1 LTNMLSLTRSSTRK
15 SDARRPRGLRG
26 FARLGLVGAWVIF
39 WLNTALFPCCE
50 VAAAVLGGHADNG
63 SQSASTASP
72 PHHSDAAHSE
82 PSDHSPD
89 SPCGYTLI
97 AGPPLVGDYKA
108 LTPDRFPL
116 EWFAVDAPVATS
128 LTAVNH
134 SAILALARV
143 TPPPSLRLYLRTQR
157 LLI

>member
-1 LTNMLSLTRSSTRK
+1 MSG
-15 SDARRPRGLRG
+15 AGRPRGPRG
-26 FARLGLVGAWVIF
+26 FARVGWVVAGVVF

-63 SQSASTASP
+63 SRAASAALP
-72 PHHSDAAHSE
+72 PHHSDAKHSE
-82 PSDHSPD
+82 LMDHGPG

-97 AGPPLVGDYKA
+97 SGPPLVGEYKGPA
-108 LTPDRFPL
+108 PDRSPL
-116 EWFAVDAPVATS
+116 ERFAGDAAVATS

-134 SAILALARV
+134 AANLALARAAP
-143 TPPPSLRLYLRTQR
+143 PPPSLRLDLRTQR